1 METTTTTP
9 AAPSTTTAPAWE
21 PTPLVPMRLTQG
33 AIAQVREVIK
43 AQGFEGYFFSI
54 RVVPAGCSGLGYDL
68 NLVKEAKPNDHVW
81 EQDGVRIT
89 TDALSSKYLLG
100 TEVDYVTSR
109 DGRGLQVH
117 QPEREVLLRLRHVVL
132 DLIPAKRQPPLPL
145 KEGGGVTQRG
155 RSDESL
161 R

>member
-1 METTTTTP
+1 METTTTPQTP
-9 AAPSTTTAPAWE
+9 ATTAPAWE
-21 PTPLVPMRLTQG
+21 ATPHIPVRLSER
-33 AIAQVREVIK
+33 AILQVKEVIK

-100 TEVDYVTSR
+100 TTVDYVTTTTSA
-109 DGRGLQVH
+109 GFKFEN
-117 QPEREVLLRLRHVVL
+117 PN
-132 DLIPAKRQPPLPL
+132 AKSSC
-145 KEGGGVTQRG
+145 GCGT
-155 RSDESL
+155 SFTT
-161 R
+161 

>member
-9 AAPSTTTAPAWE
+9 AAPSTTTPAWE
-21 PTPLVPMRLTQG
+21 PTPHAPMRLTE
-33 AIAQVREVIK
+33 AAVAQVKEVIK

-89 TDALSSKYLLG
+89 TDALSSKYLMG
-100 TEVDYVTSR
+100 TQVDYVSSVTGSGFKFSNPNAKSSCGCGTSFS
-109 DGRGLQVH
+109 
-117 QPEREVLLRLRHVVL
+117 
-132 DLIPAKRQPPLPL
+132 
-145 KEGGGVTQRG
+145 T
-155 RSDESL
+155 
-161 R
+161 

>member
-9 AAPSTTTAPAWE
+9 TPATPAPAWE
-21 PTPLVPMRLTQG
+21 PTPHVPVRLTEA

-68 NLVKEAKPNDHVW
+68 NLVKEAKSNDLTW

-100 TEVDYVTSR
+100 TMVNYLSSVT
-109 DGRGLQVH
+109 GAGFKFEN
-117 QPEREVLLRLRHVVL
+117 PN
-132 DLIPAKRQPPLPL
+132 AKSSC
-145 KEGGGVTQRG
+145 GCGT
-155 RSDESL
+155 SFTT
-161 R
+161 

>member
-9 AAPSTTTAPAWE
+9 APATPAPAWE
-21 PTPLVPMRLTQG
+21 PTPHVPVRLSD
-33 AIAQVREVIK
+33 AALAQVKEVIK

-68 NLVKEAKPNDHVW
+68 NLVKEAKPNDLTW

-100 TEVDYVTSR
+100 TTVDYLTTVT
-109 DGRGLQVH
+109 GAGFKFEN
-117 QPEREVLLRLRHVVL
+117 PN
-132 DLIPAKRQPPLPL
+132 AKSSC
-145 KEGGGVTQRG
+145 GCGT
-155 RSDESL
+155 SFTT
-161 R
+161 